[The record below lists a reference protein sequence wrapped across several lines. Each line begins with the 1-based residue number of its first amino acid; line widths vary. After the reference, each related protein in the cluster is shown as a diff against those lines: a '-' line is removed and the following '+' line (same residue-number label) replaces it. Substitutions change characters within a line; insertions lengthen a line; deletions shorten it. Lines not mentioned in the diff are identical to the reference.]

1 MKKLILS
8 LVILAG
14 FAMQALAYDFQ
25 SGDLLYT
32 IIGTAPPCVRI
43 DGHVDGTEAQGEL
56 VIPESVVYEGEIYT
70 VSSIKRKAFY
80 HCRNLTGNL
89 IIPNTITSISIE
101 AFSYCSGFTGDL
113 VISNSLIELG
123 TDNLP
128 GGATFEGT
136 FEGCDGFSRLVL
148 GESLEKIGCLCFSD
162 CSGFTGQLQLPD
174 RINEIWDCAF
184 AGCCGFNGDLVF
196 PDSLKVIGSSAFN
209 SCSGFTGKLEFPEAL
224 ERIGNNAFAWCS
236 GFTDVELLHQV
247 FFQHGF
253 GVGIFKGWNF
263 TSVDIPDG
271 WTTIENRTFAS
282 CTNLKKICL
291 PESLT
296 VIGQY
301 AFDECYNLEEIVF
314 SEGLKSIEA
323 GAFDGC
329 KRLRSINLPKSLV
342 TIHGWVFRRSGLSG
356 SVFIPDAVER
366 VEIHAFDSCA
376 YITRIVLGESVNYL
390 AEPAFRNTHL
400 ESMVI
405 KAAVPPELDYFSTP
419 INIPVDLPIYV
430 PCGTQ
435 ETYKNADGWSEFTN
449 IREGVTDQLS
459 VLSSDETAGTVS
471 ILKEATC
478 EDRTVEVEAIPN
490 EGWAFAYWKANG
502 ERISGDNP
510 YSFELVE
517 DTELVAYF
525 SETGLNEMEQLFK
538 VFPNPAQEQLRLQYS
553 PDVQPK
559 QIELYDLQGRL
570 VRSQGSAF
578 ESVDMGQLPTGTYT
592 LRVIMDDGQ
601 VFSDKVVKE

>member
-1 MKKLILS
+1 MKKTVLTFLIL
-8 LVILAG
+8 VG
-14 FAMQALAYDFQ
+14 FTMQTFAYDFQ

-32 IIGTAPPCVRI
+32 IISTDPPCVRL

-89 IIPNTITSISIE
+89 VIPNTITSISIE

-128 GGATFEGT
+128 GGATFEGA

-184 AGCCGFNGDLVF
+184 AGCCGFNGELVF
-196 PDSLKVIGSSAFN
+196 PDSLKVIGSSAFI
-209 SCSGFTGKLEFPEAL
+209 SCSGFTGKLEFPDAL

-236 GFTDVELLHQV
+236 GFSDVELLHQV

-253 GVGIFKGWNF
+253 GEGIFKGWNF
-263 TSVDIPDG
+263 TSVDIPEG
-271 WTTIENRTFAS
+271 WTIIENRTFAS
-282 CTNLKKICL
+282 CTNLKKIYL

-301 AFDECYNLEEIVF
+301 VFDECCNLEEIVF

-329 KRLRSINLPKSLV
+329 KRLKSIKLPQSLI
-342 TIHGWVFRRSGLSG
+342 TIHGWAFRRSGLSG
-356 SVFIPDAVER
+356 DVFIPDTVER
-366 VEIHAFDSCA
+366 VEVHAFDSCT

-419 INIPVDLPIYV
+419 TNISVDLPIYV
-430 PCGTQ
+430 PCGTLEAYQ
-435 ETYKNADGWSEFTN
+435 NADGWCEFTN
-449 IREGVTDQLS
+449 IREGVTDILS
-459 VLSSDETAGTVS
+459 LLSSDESVGIAS

-490 EGWAFAYWKANG
+490 EGCAFMYWVANG
-502 ERISGDNP
+502 EQVSSENP
-510 YSFELVE
+510 YSFMLEE
-517 DTELVAYF
+517 DMELVAYF
-525 SETGLNEMEQLFK
+525 SGTGMDEREQMF
-538 VFPNPAQEQLRLQYS
+538 VVYPNPARETVTIEGIEVAE
-553 PDVQPK
+553 VQVYNA
-559 QIELYDLQGRL
+559 L
-570 VRSQGSAF
+570 
-578 ESVDMGQLPTGTYT
+578 GQLVKSVRGTNEINVGDLPEGVYLLHIT
-592 LRVIMDDGQ
+592 DKEGNT
-601 VFSDKVVKE
+601 FSERIVKE